1 MFAIVKAL
9 SPRPAFFLVPR
20 PQCISSP
27 SQILK
32 TLAGAR
38 AESSG
43 LLDLGT
49 SPGNVLSSF
58 PLEKENL
65 RPPGRSVR
73 QRQPRA
79 PHPGP
84 VDDGVRPPG
93 CFASRRSRLTPVPNA
108 EAGRVPCGSRPRPA
122 RNPRRHSLP
131 RITPAPWGG
140 RVETRVCP
148 PRPPERRTGPP
159 GSQEVPGRPAY
170 PDLLSPGG
178 PAGPGTRDPRALA
191 PGAGYLLSLRSYRG
205 GARRGEAGSPAR
217 VQKARRPR
225 PRNAGPLPV
234 AQTRVT
240 GVP

>member
-148 PRPPERRTGPP
+148 PAPRNAAPARRGAKRSRAGRPTPISCR
-159 GSQEVPGRPAY
+159 QEVPPARERATRAHW
-170 PDLLSPGG
+170 L
-178 PAGPGTRDPRALA
+178 PALVTCFPSAAT
-191 PGAGYLLSLRSYRG
+191 GAG
-205 GARRGEAGSPAR
+205 RGEA
-217 VQKARRPR
+217 RRAPR
-225 PRNAGPLPV
+225 RECRKRAGPVRGTQALFP
-234 AQTRVT
+234 
-240 GVP
+240 